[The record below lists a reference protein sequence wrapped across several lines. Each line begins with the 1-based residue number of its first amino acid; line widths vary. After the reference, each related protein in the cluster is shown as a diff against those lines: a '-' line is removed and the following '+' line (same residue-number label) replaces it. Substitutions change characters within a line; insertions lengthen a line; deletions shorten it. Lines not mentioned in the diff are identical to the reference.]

1 MKWRSEKRK
10 ERDMGDKDEADKD
23 DKDPSDKPEDP
34 PGDEDGITA
43 RIHLNE
49 NEWKTFQTL
58 TMLGR
63 LTIKVFIYCYYLVV
77 ILPN

>member
-1 MKWRSEKRK
+1 MGR
-10 ERDMGDKDEADKD
+10 ERRI
-23 DKDPSDKPEDP
+23 
-34 PGDEDGITA
+34 DGITARQAEISFQITA

-63 LTIKVFIYCYYLVV
+63 LTIKVFIYCYYIVV